1 MLSVLCTEVRVR
13 EAREATDW
21 LELVLSIRSRGGG
34 GSLGG
39 RERAEEKSDEEG
51 EARAARDDP
60 GRGLATDISE
70 FATLSRA
77 TDAGRGRCLTGR
89 AG

>member
-1 MLSVLCTEVRVR
+1 M
-13 EAREATDW
+13 
-21 LELVLSIRSRGGG
+21 LSIRSRGGG

-39 RERAEEKSDEEG
+39 RDSAEEKSDDEG
-51 EARAARDDP
+51 EARAAREDP
-60 GRGLATDISE
+60 GRGLATDMSE

-77 TDAGRGRCLTGR
+77 TEAGRGRCFTGN